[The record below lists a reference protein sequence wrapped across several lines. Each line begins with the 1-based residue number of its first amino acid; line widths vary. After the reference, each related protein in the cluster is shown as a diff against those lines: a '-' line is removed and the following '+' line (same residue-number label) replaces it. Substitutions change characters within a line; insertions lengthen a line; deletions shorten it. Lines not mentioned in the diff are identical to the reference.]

1 MQQKLKNQG
10 IFLTNL
16 DIKVSKWG
24 IRFAGRSFPASL
36 GKSGITNS
44 KNEGDGATPAGIHKL
59 VGVLYR
65 PDRVAKPCNWAV
77 KIKPF
82 DVWSD
87 DVEDPDYNMLN
98 SLPHGY
104 SHETLFRSDPLYDI
118 ILITDWNWP
127 YSVKGRGSAIFM
139 HTWRKPRHPTE
150 GCIALSRRNLLWVLR
165 RIKPSSR
172 LIVTT

>member
-1 MQQKLKNQG
+1 
-10 IFLTNL
+10 LTNL

-24 IRFAGRSFPASL
+24 IRFAGRSFPARV

-65 PDRVAKPCNWAV
+65 PGRVAKPCDWAV
-77 KIKPF
+77 QIKLN
-82 DVWSD
+82 DIWSD
-87 DVEDPDYNMLN
+87 DVEDPAYNMLN
-98 SLPHGY
+98 SLPHEY
-104 SHETLFRSDPLYDI
+104 SHERLFRSDPLYDI
-118 ILITDWNWP
+118 IVLTDWNWP

-150 GCIALSRRNLLWVLR
+150 GCIALSRKNLLWLLL

-172 LIVTT
+172 LIVIA